1 MKIIVNE
8 IEVSLVAKDGKVFAT
23 SLDVAKVFEKE
34 HRRVLQDIREM
45 SERAQHNFVQ
55 SSYINSQNREMPMYE
70 MNRDGFSFLVM
81 GFNGE
86 KADNFKLDFID
97 GFNKI
102 EEALRNKPQ
111 FQIPQTL
118 SQALLLA
125 SQQAEQIEQQ
135 NKILLEQ
142 KPKVDFYE
150 AVTGSKDTVDIGT
163 VAKVLNIRGFGRNNL
178 FEFLRENGVLM
189 SNNQPKQT
197 YCDRGY
203 FRVIESKF
211 TKPDGSTHINTKTV
225 VYQKGMEYIR
235 KLLRSEAS
243 A

>member
-23 SLDVAKVFEKE
+23 SLDVAKVFEKQ
-34 HRRVLQDIREM
+34 HAHVLRDIRSM
-45 SERAQHNFVQ
+45 SVRALSNFGE
-55 SSYINSQNREMPMYE
+55 SSYINEQGREMPMYE

-102 EEALRNKPQ
+102 EEALRNKQQ

-189 SNNQPKQT
+189 SNNLPKQT

-211 TKPDGSTHINTKTV
+211 NKPDGSTHINTKTV

-235 KLLRSEAS
+235 KLLRSEAV